1 MAVPRKLVMVPNAAT
16 RELWRIAESGHVDE
30 LESVLPQAEINARN
44 EHGVTALMRAAYH
57 GRGEMVRVLLE
68 HGADPNLTRND
79 NFTALSLAAFFGHV
93 EIVEVLMRHGANS
106 DVATRFGTSPHM
118 WATARSYGDVARSLE
133 KRRKETNEPAL
144 ERPAPPARDPVP
156 IPERIVPEPREL
168 PEYEDTEPRP
178 AVIRTLS
185 EPPEI
190 WDLVHEAPRNFNA
203 RSAFVARTG
212 RKGAWALAAVLLI
225 VIGVGGGAAFYM
237 KEKIP
242 SLPTISTSTA
252 ATTKPATKTTAPATA
267 TAPAQATAP
276 VQATASSQA
285 NGSTS
290 TTPHPETA
298 LPALSVAS
306 STATTQP
313 IDTATV
319 VPEQS
324 ITPTYPA
331 TTGANSFA
339 RRWRSPA
346 RSRVPSNDLGTAP
359 DSAQTAPEVPV
370 VTTPKPAVQASND
383 AETKKPAA
391 AVSSPPAAQPKPTQQ
406 PSKAKVIQWP

>member
-1 MAVPRKLVMVPNAAT
+1 
-16 RELWRIAESGHVDE
+16 
-30 LESVLPQAEINARN
+30 
-44 EHGVTALMRAAYH
+44 
-57 GRGEMVRVLLE
+57 
-68 HGADPNLTRND
+68 
-79 NFTALSLAAFFGHV
+79 
-93 EIVEVLMRHGANS
+93 
-106 DVATRFGTSPHM
+106 
-118 WATARSYGDVARSLE
+118 
-133 KRRKETNEPAL
+133 
-144 ERPAPPARDPVP
+144 
-156 IPERIVPEPREL
+156 
-168 PEYEDTEPRP
+168 
-178 AVIRTLS
+178 S

-225 VIGVGGGAAFYM
+225 VIGVGGVAAFYM

-319 VPEQS
+319 VP
-324 ITPTYPA
+324 
-331 TTGANSFA
+331 
-339 RRWRSPA
+339 
-346 RSRVPSNDLGTAP
+346 
-359 DSAQTAPEVPV
+359 
-370 VTTPKPAVQASND
+370 
-383 AETKKPAA
+383 
-391 AVSSPPAAQPKPTQQ
+391 
-406 PSKAKVIQWP
+406 